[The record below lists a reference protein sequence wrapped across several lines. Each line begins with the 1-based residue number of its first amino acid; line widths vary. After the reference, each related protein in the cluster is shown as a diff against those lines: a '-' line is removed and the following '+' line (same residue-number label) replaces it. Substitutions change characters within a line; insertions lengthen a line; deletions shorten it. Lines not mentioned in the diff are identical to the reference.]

1 MWVELEVWV
10 ILEKMG
16 TNTLETPAD
25 MDMEMLIVI
34 LETTK
39 IQEEKIP
46 LEILIVST
54 HKLKKMVT

>member
-1 MWVELEVWV
+1 
-10 ILEKMG
+10 MG